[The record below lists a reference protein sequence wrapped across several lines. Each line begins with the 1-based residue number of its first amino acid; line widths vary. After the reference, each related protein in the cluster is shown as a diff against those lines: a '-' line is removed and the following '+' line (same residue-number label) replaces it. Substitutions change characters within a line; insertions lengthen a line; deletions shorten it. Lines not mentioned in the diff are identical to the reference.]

1 MIVGSKL
8 KRNLMVAAVGLTGLL
23 LLLALLLYTIS
34 FRTAQMQQQYARFN
48 EVYVALSQMM
58 DAGRVYVYQ
67 PEDVVAQR
75 AAVEAKVPPLR
86 KASKTLV
93 EKSEGHELYADA
105 LALASNIDTMLRNQE
120 QLMDKR
126 MEFTLANVATS
137 EATLTLLHATR
148 EMENGPLR
156 QEIGGAV
163 KEITD
168 FFVAGALKLDY
179 LTKGLT
185 QLEGLSGKTTGE
197 LKSAV
202 DKLTGE
208 TRRLYEAIKVVYAYQ
223 NTMDNSY
230 SAVQRDLDRE
240 SAEGEAYRTG
250 RESLLL
256 WAALAGV
263 LVIGAISLLFLW
275 RFASRWGKGMD
286 ALVRSLSALE
296 QGELSGANQVEA
308 WRGSRDELGTL
319 AKAMISVRNRLLSV
333 VATIRKQYEALEQ
346 LGQEINTLSHTVAD
360 AASEQASSAEEVG
373 STVEELTSTIDQ
385 NSDNSAASGKTVEE
399 SLASLKAMQ
408 TVTMPLLEK
417 VNEIGTRI
425 GEVNEIASQTNILAL
440 NAAVEAARA
449 GEQGRGFAV
458 VAAEVRKLAER
469 SSTAAQEIVSMV
481 ADAQAFSH
489 QAEERLRVLTPQL
502 QRANE
507 LSQSVAQTSKEQRTS
522 MEAFNISVQRLSNL
536 AQQLSQSSNSMTASM
551 NQLLS
556 SSEEMR
562 GSISFFHE

>member
-1 MIVGSKL
+1 
-8 KRNLMVAAVGLTGLL
+8 
-23 LLLALLLYTIS
+23 
-34 FRTAQMQQQYARFN
+34 
-48 EVYVALSQMM
+48 
-58 DAGRVYVYQ
+58 
-67 PEDVVAQR
+67 
-75 AAVEAKVPPLR
+75 
-86 KASKTLV
+86 
-93 EKSEGHELYADA
+93 
-105 LALASNIDTMLRNQE
+105 
-120 QLMDKR
+120 
-126 MEFTLANVATS
+126 
-137 EATLTLLHATR
+137 
-148 EMENGPLR
+148 
-156 QEIGGAV
+156 
-163 KEITD
+163 
-168 FFVAGALKLDY
+168 
-179 LTKGLT
+179 
-185 QLEGLSGKTTGE
+185 
-197 LKSAV
+197 
-202 DKLTGE
+202 
-208 TRRLYEAIKVVYAYQ
+208 
-223 NTMDNSY
+223 
-230 SAVQRDLDRE
+230 
-240 SAEGEAYRTG
+240 
-250 RESLLL
+250 
-256 WAALAGV
+256 
-263 LVIGAISLLFLW
+263 
-275 RFASRWGKGMD
+275 
-286 ALVRSLSALE
+286 LVRSLSALE
-296 QGELSGANQVEA
+296 RGELSGANQVEA
-308 WRGSRDELGTL
+308 WRESRDELGTL
-319 AKAMISVRNRLLSV
+319 AKAMISVRNRLLSG
-333 VATIRKQYEALEQ
+333 VATIRKQYEALGQ
-346 LGQEINTLSHTVAD
+346 LGQAINTLSHTVAD

-399 SLASLKAMQ
+399 SLASLEAMQ
-408 TVTMPLLEK
+408 RVTMPLLEK